1 VRAIVRFV
9 ALLGGLGLV
18 AVIAACGGG
27 GEVSPT
33 AIPASPTSTLTAA
46 PSAVASMTDEERA
59 AEALLKAAALQAED
73 LPSGLTLAEE
83 KFTTNEDEAE
93 QENILPGS
101 PTAEDLS
108 RWGRILGYQAS
119 YSPQTQTITTGATL
133 SFLVETDIYRDAKGA
148 DEHFAVISQQPSD
161 PAFITW
167 FQEDAKAA
175 GADVQNA
182 IVSPL
187 PFIEVGDNRMAVEL
201 RLTALYADSDQ
212 ELNFITQ
219 IIGIRRDRALGFIT
233 MITLDSPSPVGVLE
247 DLTRTLDQRMKDAL
261 E

>member
-1 VRAIVRFV
+1 MRFL
-9 ALLGGLGLV
+9 ALLGVLGLV
-18 AVIAACGGG
+18 AVTTVCGGG
-27 GEVSPT
+27 DET
-33 AIPASPTSTLTAA
+33 EAPATSTPTAA
-46 PSAVASMTDEERA
+46 PSAVASMTAEERA
-59 AEALLKAAALQAED
+59 ATETLLKAAALQAED

-83 KFTTNEDEAE
+83 NFTTNEDEAE
-93 QENILPGS
+93 QENILPGA

-119 YSPQTQTITTGATL
+119 YSPDTQAIATGATL
-133 SFLVETDIYRDAKGA
+133 SFLVETDVYRDSEGA
-148 DEHFAVISQQPSD
+148 EEHFQVISQQPSD

-175 GADVQNA
+175 GADVQDA
-182 IVSPL
+182 VVSPL
-187 PFIEVGDNRMAVEL
+187 PFIEVGDNQMAFEL
-201 RLTALYADSDQ
+201 RLSAYYADSDQ
-212 ELNFITQ
+212 EVNLITQ

>member
-1 VRAIVRFV
+1 VRFV
-9 ALLGGLGLV
+9 ALLCGLGLV

-27 GEVSPT
+27 GEASPT

-46 PSAVASMTDEERA
+46 PSAVASMTDEELA
-59 AEALLKAAALQAED
+59 AEALLKAAALQTED
-73 LPSGLTLAEE
+73 LPSDLTLAEE

-93 QENILPGS
+93 QENILTGA

-119 YSPQTQTITTGATL
+119 YSPDTQSITTGATL
-133 SFLVETDIYRDAKGA
+133 SFLVETDVYRDSDGA
-148 DEHFAVISQQPSD
+148 EQHFEVIRQQPSD
-161 PAFITW
+161 PGFVAW

-175 GADVQNA
+175 GVDVQDA
-182 IVSPL
+182 SVSEL
-187 PFIEVGDNRMAVEL
+187 PFIEVGDNQMAYEL
-201 RLTALYADSDQ
+201 RLDAHYADLDQ
-212 ELNFITQ
+212 DLSLITQ
-219 IIGIRRDRALGFIT
+219 IVGIRRGRALGFIT
-233 MITLDSPSPVGVLE
+233 MITIDSPSPVGVLE